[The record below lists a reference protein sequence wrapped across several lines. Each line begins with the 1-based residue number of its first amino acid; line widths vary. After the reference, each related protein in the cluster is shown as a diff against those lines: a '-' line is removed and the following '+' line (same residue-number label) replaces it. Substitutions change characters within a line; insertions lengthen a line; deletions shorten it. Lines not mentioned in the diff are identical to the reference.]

1 MSPRLIIRLYLGIE
15 DYDISV
21 AGSSLL
27 GMTHET
33 RSEVAYKI
41 DKREN
46 EVSSVETNVDKMIF
60 ESPYGISIRQI

>member
-1 MSPRLIIRLYLGIE
+1 M
-15 DYDISV
+15 
-21 AGSSLL
+21 
-27 GMTHET
+27 MHKTK
-33 RSEVAYKI
+33 SEVAYKI